1 MRNLV
6 AVVGRP
12 NVGKSTLVNRLVGQ
26 RAAIVDPTAGVT
38 RDRLY
43 LDADWAGR
51 AFTLVDTGG
60 LDFGSDLEMSDAIH
74 KQALIAADE
83 ADLILFV
90 VDATAGVLP
99 QDSEV
104 AELLR
109 RSGKPVLLVAN
120 KVDRPDMPLPG
131 DVFALGLGEPWPVSA
146 THGTGTGDL
155 LDEVVGKLPEHPLEE
170 RADDLAIAVV
180 GRPNAGKSTLVN
192 ALLGVER
199 TVVSEKAGTTRDAV
213 DSVLERDG
221 MRVRV
226 VDTAGLRR
234 KSKAQD
240 LEFYSRVRALAALER
255 ADVAVL
261 LIDAEAGPAD
271 QDQHITQEAVSRGCA
286 LVVGLSKWDLVA
298 KEERESTFAAVQRSL
313 RFVPW
318 AQQIT
323 LEAPRGKGLDALWGA
338 IEAAAEAHSSELPTP
353 RLNAFLQDLKA
364 RGHTVSKRNKI
375 LRLSYAVQTGTRPPR
390 FLFFANHPELAD
402 TRFRSYI
409 EGRMRQTF
417 DLDGT
422 PIRIGFSRK

>member
-1 MRNLV
+1 MRGLV

-12 NVGKSTLVNRLVGQ
+12 NVGKSTLVNRLVGH
-26 RAAIVDPTAGVT
+26 RTAIVDPTAGVT

-60 LDFGSDLEMSDAIH
+60 LDFGSGLEMSDAIH
-74 KQALIAADE
+74 KQALVAADE

-90 VDATAGVLP
+90 VDSQAGVLP

-104 AELLR
+104 ADLLR
-109 RSGKPVLLVAN
+109 RSDKPVLLVAN
-120 KVDRPDMPLPG
+120 KVDRPDMPLAG
-131 DVFALGLGEPWPVSA
+131 ELFALGLGEPWPVSA

-155 LDEVVGKLPEHPLEE
+155 LDEVVAKLPEHPLEE

-192 ALLGVER
+192 ALLGEER
-199 TVVSEKAGTTRDAV
+199 AVVSERAGTTRDAV
-213 DSVLERDG
+213 DSVLEREG

-234 KSKAQD
+234 KSKAED
-240 LEFYSRVRALAALER
+240 LEFYARVRALAALER

-286 LVVGLSKWDLVA
+286 LVVGLSKWDLVLA
-298 KEERESTFAAVQRSL
+298 EERESRFQAVQRSL

-323 LEAPRGKGLDALWGA
+323 LDAPRGKGLEALWRA
-338 IEAAAEAHSSELPTP
+338 IEGAAETHGGELATP

-364 RGHTVSKRNKI
+364 EGHTVSKRGKI

-402 TRFRSYI
+402 IRFRSYV
-409 EGRMRQTF
+409 EGRMRRAF

>member
-60 LDFGSDLEMSDAIH
+60 LDFGSDLEMSEAIH
-74 KQALIAADE
+74 TQALIAADE

-90 VDATAGVLP
+90 VDSQAGVLP

-104 AELLR
+104 ADLLR
-109 RSGKPVLLVAN
+109 RNDKPVLLVAN
-120 KVDRPDMPLPG
+120 KVDRPDMPLAG
-131 DVFALGLGEPWPVSA
+131 ELYALGLGEPWPVSA

-155 LDEVVGKLPEHPLEE
+155 LDEVVAKLPERPLEE

-192 ALLGVER
+192 ALLGEDR
-199 TVVSEKAGTTRDAV
+199 AVVSEKAGTTRDAV

-255 ADVAVL
+255 ADLAVL

-271 QDQHITQEAVSRGCA
+271 QDQHIAGEAVSRGCA
-286 LVVGLSKWDLVA
+286 LVVGLSKWDLVP
-298 KEERESTFAAVQRSL
+298 KEERESRFAAVQRSL

-323 LEAPRGKGLDALWGA
+323 LDAPRGKGLDPLWSA
-338 IEAAAEAHSSELPTP
+338 IEAAAETHSGELPTP

-364 RGHTVSKRNKI
+364 RGHTVSKRGKI

-402 TRFRSYI
+402 TRFRSYV
-409 EGRMRQTF
+409 EGRMRQAF